1 MASKRRIRRKACG
14 SKRKFATE
22 KEAQQQAYRVKNAT
36 GTTAYVKAYKC
47 AHCNCWHWGN
57 RNGGAATVKPSGDLH
72 CH

>member
-22 KEAQQQAYRVKNAT
+22 KEAQTQAFRVKHAT
-36 GTTAYVKAYKC
+36 GTKAIVRAYKC
-47 AHCNCWHWGN
+47 PHCNCWHWGN
-57 RNGGAATVKPSGDLH
+57 ANRGVITKFTGDLH